1 MIEFKCNRCHKIFKR
16 KDYLQKHIERKYPCK
31 VVEIENNKNVNPD
44 MVIQT
49 LSNSYPNNIQKNK
62 SNNIIICEYCNKV
75 FAFYSGLSKHK
86 NNLRCKKM
94 NKKDR
99 DNIIAKTNNIVTNN
113 LNNSHNTTNNLNIS
127 NSNNNNSNNTI
138 NNNISITINPF
149 GKEDVSSITKAE
161 KLKILNKMY
170 LCMPAA
176 LKKIHH
182 DIPQNRNVYFANKSD
197 RKFITIFNGKRPI
210 YRKNKKVKDK
220 MCNNIM
226 SHLEEWFNKYQKQF
240 VKNKKKIL
248 TELFNSYNNGEL
260 ETKFFEE
267 IESFLLS
274 YSNDIKKDVDNTI
287 LKLKKEQEQ
296 LNAANNRGVVG
307 V

>member
-1 MIEFKCNRCHKIFKR
+1 MVEFKCNICHKIFKR
-16 KDYLQKHIERKYPCK
+16 KDYLQKHMERKYPCK
-31 VVEIENNKNVNPD
+31 VVEVENNPRNTRHHSAEIVP
-44 MVIQT
+44 
-49 LSNSYPNNIQKNK
+49 NSAENNT
-62 SNNIIICEYCNKV
+62 IIKCEYCNKV
-75 FAFYSGLSKHK
+75 FAQKCSLYRHK

-220 MCNNIM
+220 MCGNIM

-296 LNAANNRGVVG
+296 LNASNNRRVAGV
-307 V
+307 

>member
-1 MIEFKCNRCHKIFKR
+1 MVEFKCNRCHKIFKR

-31 VVEIENNKNVNPD
+31 VVEVVNNEANSRQTFAESLPDNGVLATINNTENKTYKC
-44 MVIQT
+44 QF
-49 LSNSYPNNIQKNK
+49 
-62 SNNIIICEYCNKV
+62 CNKV
-75 FAFYSGLSKHK
+75 FAHLCSLSKHK
-86 NNLRCKKM
+86 NMLRCKKM
-94 NKKDR
+94 KKKDR

-127 NSNNNNSNNTI
+127 NSNNNSNNTI

-182 DIPQNRNVYFANKSD
+182 DIPQNRNVYFANKSN
-197 RKFITIFNGKRPI
+197 RKFITVFNGKRPI
-210 YRKNKKVKDK
+210 YKKNNKIKDK